1 MVNKFYLD
9 VFDKILNINDKKVFI
24 VFDKN
29 GDIWFCFNEL
39 LYAIGYKDPKNTRK
53 KLNIDK
59 KYLQNIKNLK
69 GGDLYPFEKNK
80 GASIMINQSGLFSV
94 LTKSNMSLA
103 KDFMEK
109 YVDDTMILL

>member
-39 LYAIGYKDPKNTRK
+39 LYAIGYKDPKSSK
-53 KLNIDK
+53 KDLNIDK

-69 GGDLYPFEKNK
+69 GVIYPPLKKRRFKYNDKPIRVIFCINK
-80 GASIMINQSGLFSV
+80 
-94 LTKSNMSLA
+94 K
-103 KDFMEK
+103 
-109 YVDDTMILL
+109 

>member
-69 GGDLYPFEKNK
+69 K
-80 GASIMINQSGLFSV
+80 GFPI
-94 LTKSNMSLA
+94 
-103 KDFMEK
+103 
-109 YVDDTMILL
+109 